1 MEFLS
6 NHWASFCGY
15 FAIMNAWL
23 TAHWASFCGYFVM
36 TDAWL
41 TAGAWVAAGL
51 TIFLFSFLY
60 KDNPFFKMAEHLYL
74 GAGMGWLLQVSF
86 YSVLVPKVWVP
97 LRAHE
102 WMVLI
107 PSLLGLSLL
116 TQFIPKLSWISRY
129 GFTFLM
135 GYGAGL
141 AIPVGLSTDFISQ
154 ISGTVQPL
162 SMMASMTPFMI
173 FNALLVAFGVIC
185 VLFYFFFSVE
195 HKGHMQ
201 KVSNIGIYFLMVYF
215 GAAFGNTVMARFS
228 LLYGRFDALYT
239 FSSVKYHYATQVL
252 LISMVVYFILHAL
265 LNRAKKGPEA
275 AQ

>member
-1 MEFLS
+1 MDLLAHFWTL
-6 NHWASFCGY
+6 FCG
-15 FAIMNAWL
+15 L
-23 TAHWASFCGYFVM
+23 FVI
-36 TDAWL
+36 TDAWI
-41 TAGAWVAAGL
+41 TAGAWLAAGL

-60 KDNPFFKMAEHLYL
+60 KDNPFFKTAEHLYL

-86 YSVLVPKVWVP
+86 YSVLVPKVWEP
-97 LRAHE
+97 LMRHQD
-102 WMVLI
+102 WHDWLVLV

-116 TQFIPKLSWISRY
+116 TQFVPKISWISRY

-162 SMMASMTPFMI
+162 SMMASMTPLMI
-173 FNALLVAFGVIC
+173 FNAFLVAFGVIC

-201 KVSNIGIYFLMVYF
+201 KVSNTGIYFLMIYF

-239 FSSVKYHYATQVL
+239 FSSARYLYATQYI
-252 LISMVVYFILHAL
+252 LIGMVVYFAIHGFLT
-265 LNRAKKGPEA
+265 RDKKEPEA